1 MRQTITM
8 RRLQRQLPILQRQ
21 MKQAYLTRE
30 AMQTGDRK
38 GSTEGAADGTVENYY
53 KIQQEN
59 FIAGGQVEKEVPVAD
74 YVMLDNMIE
83 AGK

>member
-1 MRQTITM
+1 M
-8 RRLQRQLPILQRQ
+8 
-21 MKQAYLTRE
+21 
-30 AMQTGDRK
+30 TGK
-38 GSTEGAADGTVENYY
+38 EVSEGAADGTVENYY

-74 YVMLDNMIE
+74 YVMLDNMIK

>member
-1 MRQTITM
+1 M
-8 RRLQRQLPILQRQ
+8 PILQRQ
-21 MKQAYLTRE
+21 
-30 AMQTGDRK
+30 DRK
-38 GSTEGAADGTVENYY
+38 SVFDQRGDADWLTGKEVSEGAADGTVENYY